1 MKLSRQFQACFLIYL
16 FSFYE
21 KISPAQKH
29 SQAKQATF
37 ILLKVC
43 ERKKL
48 LLLLFS
54 VCLNLFSWLMFAC
67 DCFRA
72 REIFSKKK
80 QTSLKLSW
88 EPSFTILLNFD
99 I

>member
-21 KISPAQKH
+21 KISRAHKH
-29 SQAKQATF
+29 PQAKKATF

-54 VCLNLFSWLMFAC
+54 VCLILFSWLMFAG
-67 DCFRA
+67 DCFRV
-72 REIFSKKK
+72 REVFS
-80 QTSLKLSW
+80 
-88 EPSFTILLNFD
+88 
-99 I
+99 